1 MAKRAGTKKKAARRA
16 APKPAARTARKG
28 GGDSATALRRALLD
42 LVETQGWIDLSFA
55 EIAEKARVPIAEA
68 HRVYSSKTAV
78 LLGLTRAIDER
89 LLKSLGADPLEGSAK
104 DRLFDIV
111 MRRFDILKADREA
124 YRRLMRQLPATPNA
138 FAALLCQLQRSLT
151 LTLEAAGIS
160 ASGLKGALRLQGLVA
175 VYMAGLRAFANDDSD
190 DLSKTMAEID
200 KRLGQA
206 EKLSGMI
213 GRRRGE
219 ATAAA

>member
-1 MAKRAGTKKKAARRA
+1 MAKRAGAKKKAARKT
-16 APKPAARTARKG
+16 APKTPGGKAGRARRDAAAE
-28 GGDSATALRRALLD
+28 LRRALLE
-42 LVETQGWIDLSFA
+42 LVEAQGWIDLSFA
-55 EIAEKARVPIAEA
+55 EIAEKAGVPIAEA

-89 LLKSLGADPLEGSAK
+89 ILASLDADPLEGSAK

-111 MRRFDILKADREA
+111 MRRFDVLKSDRNA

-138 FAALLCQLQRSLT
+138 FAAMLCQLRRSLS

-160 ASGLKGALRLQGLVA
+160 ASGLKGALRLKGLLAIYV
-175 VYMAGLRAFANDDSD
+175 AGLRAFANDESE

-206 EKLSGMI
+206 ERLSEMLQ
-213 GRRRGE
+213 RRRPE
-219 ATAAA
+219 AA

>member
-1 MAKRAGTKKKAARRA
+1 MAKRAGAKKAARKT
-16 APKPAARTARKG
+16 APKTARTS
-28 GGDSATALRRALLD
+28 GGDSAAALRRALLE

-55 EIAEKARVPIAEA
+55 EIAEKAGVPIAEA
-68 HRVYSSKTAV
+68 HRIYASKTAV

-89 LLKSLGADPLEGSAK
+89 ILNSLGADPLEGTPK

-111 MRRFDILKADREA
+111 MRRFDVLKGDREA

-138 FAALLCQLQRSLT
+138 FAALLCQLRRSLS

-160 ASGLKGALRLQGLVA
+160 ASGLKGALRLQGLLA
-175 VYMAGLRAFANDDSD
+175 VYVAGLRAFANDESE

-206 EKLSGMI
+206 EKISEMVQ
-213 GRRRGE
+213 RRRP
-219 ATAAA
+219 AAA

>member
-1 MAKRAGTKKKAARRA
+1 MAKRAGAKKAARKT
-16 APKPAARTARKG
+16 APKTARAS
-28 GGDSATALRRALLD
+28 GGDSAAALRRALLD

-55 EIAEKARVPIAEA
+55 EIAEKAGVPIADA
-68 HRVYSSKTAV
+68 HRVYPSKTAV

-89 LLKSLGADPLEGSAK
+89 ILTSLGADPLEGSAK

-124 YRRLMRQLPATPNA
+124 YRRLMRQLPATPDS
-138 FAALLCQLQRSLT
+138 FAALLCQLRRSLS

-160 ASGLKGALRLQGLVA
+160 AGGLRGALRLKGLLAIYV
-175 VYMAGLRAFANDDSD
+175 AGLRVFANDESE

-206 EKLSGMI
+206 ERLSEMLQ
-213 GRRRGE
+213 RRRPQ
-219 ATAAA
+219 AA

>member
-1 MAKRAGTKKKAARRA
+1 MVKRARAKK
-16 APKPAARTARKG
+16 TARKTAAKPVRAG
-28 GGDSATALRRALLD
+28 GGDAAAGLRRALLD

-55 EIAEKARVPIAEA
+55 QIAEKAGVPIAEA
-68 HRVYSSKTAV
+68 HRIYASKTAV

-89 LLKSLGADPLEGSAK
+89 ILNSLSADPLEGSAK

-111 MRRFDILKADREA
+111 MRRFDVLKADRNA

-138 FAALLCQLQRSLT
+138 FAALLCQLRRSLS

-160 ASGLKGALRLQGLVA
+160 ASGLKGALRLKGLLA
-175 VYMAGLRAFANDDSD
+175 VYVAGLRAFANDESD
-190 DLSKTMAEID
+190 DLAKTMAEID

-206 EKLSGMI
+206 ERVSEFLN
-213 GRRRGE
+213 RRRPQ
-219 ATAAA
+219 AA